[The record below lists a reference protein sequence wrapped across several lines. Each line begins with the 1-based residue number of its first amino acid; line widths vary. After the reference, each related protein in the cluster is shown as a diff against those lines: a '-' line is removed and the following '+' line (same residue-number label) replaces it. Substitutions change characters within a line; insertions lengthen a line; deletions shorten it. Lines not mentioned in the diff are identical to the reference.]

1 MASLLKLS
9 RFSRF
14 VSGSL
19 LSKNVAPKSQM
30 ARTMAYWNKD
40 WKPGPYPR
48 TEKERIAAAKKY
60 GMRPEDYQPYPD
72 DGMGYGDYP
81 MLPRVSAEAK
91 DPYACWD
98 VPSIKRNFGEPMN
111 VDADAITEER
121 WSPDIKY
128 RYSFGQMLLSFFGVM
143 GGAIF
148 LYILAEPYPVFQPV
162 MPKHYARDGKTHY
175 TFEPVE

>member
-1 MASLLKLS
+1 MYLTSILAWKPFHLLNCNLD
-9 RFSRF
+9 
-14 VSGSL
+14 
-19 LSKNVAPKSQM
+19 
-30 ARTMAYWNKD
+30 WNKD

-98 VPSIKRNFGEPMN
+98 VPSIKRNFGEPVSN
-111 VDADAITEER
+111 
-121 WSPDIKY
+121 
-128 RYSFGQMLLSFFGVM
+128 
-143 GGAIF
+143 
-148 LYILAEPYPVFQPV
+148 
-162 MPKHYARDGKTHY
+162 
-175 TFEPVE
+175 